1 MEFFGLSGI
10 CKYIRGGTLRCKVNK
25 FYLESS
31 SNGDYTVTE
40 SNIDRQVSSK
50 LRTSDSSLFVSQ
62 IRITGENDIYIY
74 NYPNSSPQNPL
85 TLTLDSYSLKTVLSI
100 NQGDNEN
107 FVCAAVGTVTY
118 EYFNAKL
125 NKNLM
130 VRSRL
135 ALFLCD
141 QITCQSQ
148 MISYFADGQ
157 IHGLRSTNQFNN
169 CQMLVNIQCHTLSA
183 QSNRLFNM
191 NIKLNLNF
199 KNAVPLMS
207 PILFMDLMRS

>member
-1 MEFFGLSGI
+1 EENIHLSMEFFGLSGI

-85 TLTLDSYSLKTVLSI
+85 TLTLGFY
-100 NQGDNEN
+100 
-107 FVCAAVGTVTY
+107 
-118 EYFNAKL
+118 
-125 NKNLM
+125 
-130 VRSRL
+130 
-135 ALFLCD
+135 
-141 QITCQSQ
+141 
-148 MISYFADGQ
+148 
-157 IHGLRSTNQFNN
+157 
-169 CQMLVNIQCHTLSA
+169 
-183 QSNRLFNM
+183 
-191 NIKLNLNF
+191 LNLNLYLYTSHLRKKLNF
-199 KNAVPLMS
+199 
-207 PILFMDLMRS
+207 ILNNVFA